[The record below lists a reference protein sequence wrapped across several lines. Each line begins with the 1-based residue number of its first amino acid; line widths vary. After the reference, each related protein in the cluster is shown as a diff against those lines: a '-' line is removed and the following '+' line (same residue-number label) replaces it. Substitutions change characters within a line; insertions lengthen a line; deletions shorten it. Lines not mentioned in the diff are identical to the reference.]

1 MATNCYDI
9 TYLIWEA
16 RATGKRFYRWNNV
29 RYDEKGDAL
38 NGRMMDNDINQLID
52 ALLKKQTSLGR
63 VYFAGETRS
72 PAEPVVQVDFPRLNI
87 LLDGQ
92 LPDQALGDNAPPL
105 EANDVLYIPGDS
117 WNCPQWQAPCLLLSI
132 LFAKQQLECSLQHW
146 NGKAITVVDKRQAL
160 RRGPRVG
167 SFCCRRSMNSGC
179 NRRSSKPPA
188 ASSSACSATAMIFWQ
203 PGANLLAQPGVV

>member
-92 LPDQALGDNAPPL
+92 LPDQALGDNAPLL
-105 EANDVLYIPGDS
+105 EAHDVLYIPGDS

-146 NGKAITVVDKRQAL
+146 KGKIGRAHV
-160 RRGPRVG
+160 
-167 SFCCRRSMNSGC
+167 
-179 NRRSSKPPA
+179 
-188 ASSSACSATAMIFWQ
+188 
-203 PGANLLAQPGVV
+203 

>member
-9 TYLIWEA
+9 TYLIREA

-92 LPDQALGDNAPPL
+92 LPDQALGDNAPLL
-105 EANDVLYIPGDS
+105 EAHDVLY
-117 WNCPQWQAPCLLLSI
+117 
-132 LFAKQQLECSLQHW
+132 
-146 NGKAITVVDKRQAL
+146 
-160 RRGPRVG
+160 
-167 SFCCRRSMNSGC
+167 
-179 NRRSSKPPA
+179 
-188 ASSSACSATAMIFWQ
+188 
-203 PGANLLAQPGVV
+203 

>member
-63 VYFAGETRS
+63 FIS
-72 PAEPVVQVDFPRLNI
+72 PARR
-87 LLDGQ
+87 
-92 LPDQALGDNAPPL
+92 AR
-105 EANDVLYIPGDS
+105 
-117 WNCPQWQAPCLLLSI
+117 LLSR
-132 LFAKQQLECSLQHW
+132 W
-146 NGKAITVVDKRQAL
+146 
-160 RRGPRVG
+160 
-167 SFCCRRSMNSGC
+167 CRW
-179 NRRSSKPPA
+179 
-188 ASSSACSATAMIFWQ
+188 IF
-203 PGANLLAQPGVV
+203 PV

>member
-1 MATNCYDI
+1 
-9 TYLIWEA
+9 
-16 RATGKRFYRWNNV
+16 
-29 RYDEKGDAL
+29 
-38 NGRMMDNDINQLID
+38 MDNDINQLID

-92 LPDQALGDNAPPL
+92 LRDQALGDTAPPL
-105 EANDVLYIPGDS
+105 ETHDVLYIPGDS

-132 LFAKQQLECSLQHW
+132 LFAKQQLECSLQRW
-146 NGKAITVVDKRQAL
+146 NGKTIAVVEKLQAL

-167 SFCCRRSMNSGC
+167 SFLLQALNEIRMQPQEQQTARSIVISLLSHCHDLLGSQAQTSS
-179 NRRSSKPPA
+179 RSQALFEAIRQYIEVHYPEPLSRE
-188 ASSSACSATAMIFWQ
+188 SV
-203 PGANLLAQPGVV
+203 AQAFYLSPNYLSHLFQ

>member
-9 TYLIWEA
+9 TYLTWEA

-92 LPDQALGDNAPPL
+92 LPDQALGDNTPLL
-105 EANDVLYIPGDS
+105 EAHDVLYIPGDS
-117 WNCPQWQAPCLLLSI
+117 WNCPQWQAPCL
-132 LFAKQQLECSLQHW
+132 C
-146 NGKAITVVDKRQAL
+146 
-160 RRGPRVG
+160 
-167 SFCCRRSMNSGC
+167 
-179 NRRSSKPPA
+179 
-188 ASSSACSATAMIFWQ
+188 
-203 PGANLLAQPGVV
+203 